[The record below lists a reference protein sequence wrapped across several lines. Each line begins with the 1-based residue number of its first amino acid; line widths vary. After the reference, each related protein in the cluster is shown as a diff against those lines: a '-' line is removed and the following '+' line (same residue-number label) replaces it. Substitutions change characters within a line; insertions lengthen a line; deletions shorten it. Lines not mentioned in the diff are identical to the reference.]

1 MAKDLTLD
9 HLLKRVEKLEKAVFG
24 GSKPAVKK
32 GGFSGATGGL
42 RFLVERG
49 FFAQRRLFGDIE
61 EEMKKHGYYYS
72 KQAIQTPLNR
82 LAVSSG
88 PLVALKQGGKKVY
101 VKRK

>member
-1 MAKDLTLD
+1 MSKDVTLD
-9 HLLKRVEKLEKAVFG
+9 QLLKRIEKLEKAAFG
-24 GSKPAVKK
+24 ASKPAVKK
-32 GGFSGATGGL
+32 DSFGGATGGL
-42 RFLVERG
+42 RFLVEKG
-49 FFAQRRLFGDIE
+49 FFGQRRLFRDIE
-61 EEMKKHGYYYS
+61 EELKKNGYHYS